1 MYRDLLLAQ
10 GMIRNI
16 VDVIPNMLINEAE
29 SARLPYV
36 PKHWGLSMK
45 HTGEIQEAITAHYK
59 KIVRFYGQ
67 DSLKDVMKVYYQKHR
82 LLAKLVEHLV
92 YLAPMPGFASI
103 TVLDDVTVKLLID
116 YFLGVA
122 LLGFAKLATLPSALE
137 TDMAENV
144 KKSRELKTMVDVN
157 TAATGDVDA
166 LAIMRG
172 YQQQLRE
179 KLAEFLK
186 SVIEVMMMSR
196 KSVDYSYESA
206 MDDVHRVKEKEK
218 DHIVADFAELP
229 DEQREIEDL
238 LKRSKLGKWS
248 KGLKKSVFQYVAED
262 YDEEREEMERRAE
275 RERRVGKDKD
285 VTDMN
290 RDIYMEEMEA
300 DERSAEEIDRDA
312 YDMSHIGE
320 DDDDGYDYDD

>member
-1 MYRDLLLAQ
+1 
-10 GMIRNI
+10 
-16 VDVIPNMLINEAE
+16 
-29 SARLPYV
+29 
-36 PKHWGLSMK
+36 MK

-172 YQQQLRE
+172 LAAAPRE
-179 KLAEFLK
+179 T
-186 SVIEVMMMSR
+186 
-196 KSVDYSYESA
+196 
-206 MDDVHRVKEKEK
+206 
-218 DHIVADFAELP
+218 
-229 DEQREIEDL
+229 
-238 LKRSKLGKWS
+238 G
-248 KGLKKSVFQYVAED
+248 
-262 YDEEREEMERRAE
+262 
-275 RERRVGKDKD
+275 
-285 VTDMN
+285 
-290 RDIYMEEMEA
+290 
-300 DERSAEEIDRDA
+300 
-312 YDMSHIGE
+312 
-320 DDDDGYDYDD
+320 